1 MKILTILTLLVLLN
15 NCSGSQISRVT
26 FGKKCTPAVNDM
38 QEASYIW
45 FVDKDVKDFNKRIN
59 KKNCLET
66 FPPRDHVDGM
76 FAAKIRKC

>member
-59 KKNCLET
+59 KKNCLK
-66 FPPRDHVDGM
+66 GW
-76 FAAKIRKC
+76 